1 MGSGGQSVRLA
12 LAAATIALAGT
23 AGAAPCREDAVTLR
37 GDGDQARF
45 RVELADEEAERAQGL
60 MNRDTLA
67 QGAGMLFVYPQPQ
80 QVAFWMKNTRI
91 PLDMIFLD
99 AGGTVQKVHHEAVPH
114 DETPIFGGEGIQS
127 VLEIN
132 GGLARQYGISEGTEI
147 LHPAFA
153 ADSAAWPCD
162 PNAE

>member
-1 MGSGGQSVRLA
+1 MGNGGQVVRLT
-12 LAAATIALAGT
+12 LATAFVALAGM

-67 QGAGMLFVYPQPQ
+67 QGAGMLFVYPAPQ

-114 DETPIFGGEGIQS
+114 DETPIFGGDDIQS
-127 VLEIN
+127 VLDIN
-132 GGLARQYGISEGTEI
+132 GGLARRIGIEEGWQ
-147 LHPAFA
+147 LRHPAIDQA
-153 ADSAAWPCD
+153 RAVWPCEAD
-162 PNAE
+162 G

>member
-1 MGSGGQSVRLA
+1 MGNGGQIVGLTLVTA
-12 LAAATIALAGT
+12 IIALAGM

-45 RVELADEEAERAQGL
+45 RVELADDEAERAQGL

-67 QGAGMLFVYPQPQ
+67 RGAGMLFVYPEPQ

-114 DETPIFGGEGIQS
+114 DETPIFGGDDIQS

-132 GGLARQYGISEGTEI
+132 GGLARRIGIEEGWQ
-147 LHPAFA
+147 LRHPAIDQA
-153 ADSAAWPCD
+153 QAVWPCETD
-162 PNAE
+162 G